1 MNILISGGTGF
12 LGRKLAQKLKSLAY
26 NITTIGRNQ
35 KIGEQLEAQQIKFLK
50 LDLQD
55 SEATIAACQ
64 NQDYIFHCAALSSPW
79 GKYQD
84 FYNANVIATQNIIK
98 ACQTHQVKRLIY
110 VSTPSIYFDFSH
122 RLNITENALAKTPV
136 NHYIQTKLL
145 AEQAINHA
153 HKQGLP
159 VISIRPRGIF
169 GAGDTAI
176 LPRLIKASQKTG
188 IPLINR
194 GQSLIDMTYVDNVVE
209 ALLLCQ
215 KAPDNLLG
223 RTFNITN
230 GQPMYLID
238 LLKLLSQKLEYN
250 LKLKPI
256 PYPIAYGLAAI
267 METAS
272 NTILFGKEPILTRY
286 TVGVLAFSQTLDI
299 TAAKTELGYQPQV
312 SIEDGLS
319 IFSEW
324 WKSENH
330 TNIGGGKGKGERC
343 RQEDI
348 Q

>member
-1 MNILISGGTGF
+1 MNILIIGGTGF
-12 LGRKLAQKLKSLAY
+12 LGKKLAEKLKSLSH
-26 NITTIGRNQ
+26 NITVIGRNSE
-35 KIGEQLEAQQIKFLK
+35 IGQQLEAEKIKFLK
-50 LDLQD
+50 IDIKD
-55 SEATIAACQ
+55 TEAIIAACR

-84 FYNANVIATQNIIK
+84 FYNANVVGTQNIIE
-98 ACQTHQVKRLIY
+98 ACQTHQIKRLIY

-122 RLNITENALAKTPV
+122 QFNIPETALAKTPA
-136 NHYIQTKLL
+136 NAYIQTKLL
-145 AEQAINHA
+145 AEKAINQA
-153 HKQGLP
+153 YQKGLP
-159 VISIRPRGIF
+159 VIYIRPRGIF

-188 IPLINR
+188 IPLINH

-230 GQPMYLID
+230 DQPMYLID
-238 LLKLLSQKLEYN
+238 LLKLLSQKLGYN
-250 LKLKPI
+250 LKLKSI

-267 METAS
+267 MEATS

-286 TVGVLAFSQTLDI
+286 TVGVLSFSQTLDI
-299 TAAKTELGYQPQV
+299 TAAKTELGYQPQIT
-312 SIEDGLS
+312 IEDGLS

-324 WKSENH
+324 WKSKNDTH
-330 TNIGGGKGKGERC
+330 
-343 RQEDI
+343 
-348 Q
+348 

>member
-1 MNILISGGTGF
+1 MNILITGGTGF
-12 LGRKLAQKLKSLAY
+12 LGKKLAGKLKTFAY
-26 NITTIGRNQ
+26 NITAIGRNQ
-35 KIGEQLEAQQIKFLK
+35 QIGQQLEAEEIKFLK
-50 LDLQD
+50 IDLKD
-55 SEATIAACQ
+55 TEATIAACQ

-98 ACQTHQVKRLIY
+98 ACQTHQVKRLIH
-110 VSTPSIYFDFSH
+110 VSTPSVYFDFSH
-122 RLNITENALAKTPV
+122 RLNISEQNALAKTPA

-153 HKQGLP
+153 HQQGLP

-194 GQSLIDMTYVDNVVE
+194 GQALIDMTYIDNVVE

-238 LLKLLSQKLEYN
+238 LLKLLSQKLGYN
-250 LKLKPI
+250 LKLKPVS
-256 PYPIAYGLAAI
+256 YPIAYGLAAI
-267 METAS
+267 MEAVS
-272 NTILFGKEPILTRY
+272 NIILFGKEPILTRY

-319 IFSEW
+319 IFSQW
-324 WKSENH
+324 WKSENDTH
-330 TNIGGGKGKGERC
+330 
-343 RQEDI
+343 
-348 Q
+348 